1 VLLLP
6 HPHYK
11 FSLEGILPPISTF
24 ICPLVGCLC
33 YGLWRRVNRPY
44 YDIFIVPTD
53 NTPKGSSFAAG
64 ERMQELVKV
73 CSYLTPQY
81 TFFLFQ
87 VQTGMKN

>member
-1 VLLLP
+1 
-6 HPHYK
+6 
-11 FSLEGILPPISTF
+11 
-24 ICPLVGCLC
+24 LVGCLC